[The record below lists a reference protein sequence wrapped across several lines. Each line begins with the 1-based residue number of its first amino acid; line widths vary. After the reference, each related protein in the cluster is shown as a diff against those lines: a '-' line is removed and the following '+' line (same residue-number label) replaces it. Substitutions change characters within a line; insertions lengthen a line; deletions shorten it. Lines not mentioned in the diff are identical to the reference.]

1 MAPSPSVSGFPDPSA
16 GPRHRIGR
24 LGWLLLPGLVFALVV
39 GTKALASDSRL
50 TGEAFDMPGDG
61 GGSIGLRW
69 QGYFEETAE
78 AHYQVVLSDREQGVF
93 QPVVTLPA
101 NTHYEKDRVAPWW
114 MSGTP
119 HPQAHFLQVS
129 TVAENPLL
137 DGRRYFVKILAFI
150 GDEQFE
156 SPVFSAVPQP
166 NWFQWAKLNNFLFM
180 LAFSAGVL
188 LSIRSARTKPRLFLR
203 RIPGIDAVEEAIGRA
218 AETGRP
224 IVYLTGSGELTGRGD
239 ASNMSTIAATVLLG
253 EVAKRSAVS
262 GTAIKVPHR
271 SPIVM
276 AIAQDMV
283 KDAYRT
289 AGRPDAHADESN
301 FFIAADQFA
310 YTAAVDGIMLR
321 ERPAANFFIGYY
333 YAESLLLAETG
344 AATGAMQIAGTDAEH
359 QLPFFIAT
367 CDYTLIGEE
376 LYAASAYLSRDPAL
390 VGTLRGQDLGKGF
403 LLVGLVA
410 GTGLLTLGDMTGV
423 TIWETAVQIFHD
435 FR

>member
-1 MAPSPSVSGFPDPSA
+1 MLLALTLV
-16 GPRHRIGR
+16 
-24 LGWLLLPGLVFALVV
+24 LLLSAR
-39 GTKALASDSRL
+39 ALASDSRL

-69 QGYFEETAE
+69 QGGFEETGQT
-78 AHYQVVLSDREQGVF
+78 HYQIMLSDREQGAF
-93 QPVVTLPA
+93 QPVATIPA
-101 NTHYEKDRVAPWW
+101 NTHYEKDRAAPWW
-114 MSGTP
+114 VIGTP
-119 HPQAHFLQVS
+119 QPQVHFFQVS
-129 TVAENPLL
+129 TVADGPLL
-137 DGRRYFVKILAFI
+137 DGTRYFVKIRALI
-150 GDEQFE
+150 GDERFE

-166 NWFQWAKLNNFLFM
+166 NWFQWARLNNFLFVFM
-180 LAFSAGVL
+180 FGAGVL
-188 LSIRSARTKPRLFLR
+188 LSIRSARMKPTLFLR

-224 IVYLTGSGELTGRGD
+224 ILYLTGSGELTGRGD
-239 ASNMSTIAATVLLG
+239 ASNMATIAATVLLG

-289 AGRPDAHADESN
+289 AGRPDAYADESN

-344 AATGAMQIAGTDAEH
+344 AATGAVQIAGTDAEH

-376 LYAASAYLSRDPAL
+376 LYATSAYLSRDPAL

-403 LLVGLVA
+403 LLIGLVV
-410 GTGLLTLGDMTGV
+410 GTGLLTLGDVTGV
-423 TIWETAVQIFHD
+423 TVWETAVQIFHD